1 MRIRVLA
8 FCLVLAMLLSG
19 CGSWMDGSY
28 SSANLHQSSQNQTG
42 VSTPIVSSYEELR
55 QTLIDLVENGTDS
68 LLLNVEHME
77 PETIDLNT
85 DKAIAYILESNPIA
99 AYAVES
105 IEYEQGTSGGLPALS
120 VTVHY
125 NQNVAALRTIKEAND
140 MAEAQDYISSALDQC
155 ETKLVMRVD
164 KYQTADFEEY
174 VRKYMENNPQTVM
187 ELPTLTVN
195 TFPETGIY
203 RVVEITFT
211 YQTSRE
217 DLKIM
222 QNRVRPLFTSA
233 ELYVAGNNTAY
244 EQFELLYAFLMER
257 HDYQFEASITPFYS
271 LLVHGVGNSKA
282 FSIVYAAMCRR
293 ADLECMV
300 VSGTRNGESWFW
312 NIVCVDGVYH
322 HLDLLSAGEDSAFAL
337 RGDEEMNG
345 YVWDYSAYPKCHAY
359 GVTASQ
365 SEPTQEPASEPEIP
379 AGGPS
384 GENTEPT
391 ETFKEETEPE
401 EPPGE
406 DTVPQ
411 ETFREE
417 TEPDE
422 SSVEDTENEEN

>member
-8 FCLVLAMLLSG
+8 LCLVLCMLLSG

-42 VSTPIVSSYEELR
+42 VSTLTVSTYEDLR
-55 QTLIDLVENGTDS
+55 QTLVDLVESGTES
-68 LLLNVEHME
+68 LLFNVEHME
-77 PETIDLNT
+77 PETIDANT
-85 DKAIAYILESNPIA
+85 DKAIGYILESNPIA

-125 NQNVAALRTIKEAND
+125 NQNVAALRTMKQADD
-140 MAEAQDYISSALDQC
+140 MTDAQDYISSALEQC

-164 KYQTADFEEY
+164 NYRTADFEEY

-187 ELPTLTVN
+187 ELPNLTVN
-195 TFPETGIY
+195 TFPETGIH

-217 DLKIM
+217 DLKMM

-244 EQFELLYAFLMER
+244 EQYALLYAFLMER
-257 HDYQFEASITPFYS
+257 HDYQFETSITPFYS

-282 FSIVYAAMCRR
+282 FAVVYAAMCRR
-293 ADLECMV
+293 AELECMV

-322 HLDLLSAGEDSAFAL
+322 HLDLLAGGEESAFTL
-337 RGDEEMNG
+337 LGDDEMDG
-345 YVWDYSAYPKCHAY
+345 YVWDYSSYPECEEYTGWREDA
-359 GVTASQ
+359 AS
-365 SEPTQEPASEPEIP
+365 
-379 AGGPS
+379 
-384 GENTEPT
+384 
-391 ETFKEETEPE
+391 
-401 EPPGE
+401 
-406 DTVPQ
+406 
-411 ETFREE
+411 
-417 TEPDE
+417 
-422 SSVEDTENEEN
+422 